1 MAITKPYRMTIDHLK
16 TTLIPALFADNA
28 RISEYGNS
36 QSGSD
41 AMKAVADIM
50 ERGPVGTLA
59 TSIREILATLKQA
72 DPRSVSKQPT
82 WLDQLLGRSIE
93 RQVLYQVA
101 RQSLDDQ
108 LAHAE
113 GVAQLVQDA
122 LGQIEALQKEH
133 VAEASRLTEYIAA
146 GRQFL
151 DENPTAGVADSAA
164 MQFDN
169 PRERFARK
177 LANLATL
184 LSSHEMSAM
193 QLSLTR
199 AQAVDILDR
208 FRETAST
215 LIPVWRQHTLSLINN
230 KTMSPELL
238 AHATKA
244 HTDLMKSLTQTVDGL
259 QSK

>member
-1 MAITKPYRMTIDHLK
+1 MTIEHLK
-16 TTLIPALFADNA
+16 TTLIPALFADTA

-41 AMKAVADIM
+41 AVKAVSDIM
-50 ERGPVGTLA
+50 ELGPVGALA
-59 TSIREILATLKQA
+59 TCIREILATLKDA
-72 DPRSVSKQPT
+72 DPRTVSKQPT
-82 WLDQLLGRSIE
+82 WLDTLLGRSIE
-93 RQVLYQVA
+93 WQVRYQVA
-101 RQSLDDQ
+101 RKSLDDQ

-122 LGQIEALQKEH
+122 LARIAMLQTTH
-133 VAEASRLTEYIAA
+133 AAESLRLTEHIAA

-151 DENPTAGVADSAA
+151 DENPLAGVVDNATL
-164 MQFDN
+164 QFDN

-215 LIPVWRQHTLSLINN
+215 LIPVWRQHTLSLTNN
-230 KTMSPELL
+230 KNMSPEML
-238 AHATKA
+238 ALATKA
-244 HTDLMKSLTQTVDGL
+244 HTDLMKSLTISVDGL
-259 QSK
+259 ASK